1 MSASKKQTFRGV
13 DLVTLVGSSSIK
25 IRWGP
30 ADIMAIEAHLARH
43 RLHLGNYG
51 TLYFFEILNLLL
63 ARDGL
68 SNEADPEATLII
80 SPKVK
85 SSLQYRLK
93 KLAKEGHVELARGL
107 QNQHTARWEAYTSS
121 WAKPGWD
128 GCKQAP
134 LQLPPTPP
142 RDVDDEDDDELMPFP
157 PVEDAEEVVAPLVQT
172 LSSPPAT
179 PRLRPQQ
186 AASEPW
192 LDVAGFGSQPT
203 LEENLAA
210 FEMPSPTAAA
220 LFGLPASPPPPL
232 PPRVWQQ
239 QQQQQRQRRALPQ
252 TPPRSSAIVVVDNS
266 PPAVVAATP
275 VGPAIARAVT
285 PASPLS
291 DRYVAMVRAA
301 EQRERARSPS
311 PRPPPPPSPPP
322 PPPSHQQQQQLLLRH
337 EDEDEKPRVQ
347 QDDLTPPRTQ
357 NRARTQTRPRMVGA
371 APFTLFSD
379 QAKIYIKMHRCALV
393 VLLLTAGVAGSRM
406 SEDKRKE
413 LVEEVRQ
420 RMRML
425 AVANAGI
432 ERRLAAISLVLASPK
447 NGSTAIR
454 NLYRVAGVEYAG

>member
-142 RDVDDEDDDELMPFP
+142 RDVDDDDEDEPMPFP
-157 PVEDAEEVVAPLVQT
+157 PVEDAEEVVAPLLQT

-210 FEMPSPTAAA
+210 FEMPSSTAAA
-220 LFGLPASPPPPL
+220 LFGLPASLPPPL
-232 PPRVWQQ
+232 PPRTWEQQ
-239 QQQQQRQRRALPQ
+239 QQQQQRQRRSLPDSAALV
-252 TPPRSSAIVVVDNS
+252 RHR
-266 PPAVVAATP
+266 VVAATP

-301 EQRERARSPS
+301 EQRERHRTPS
-311 PRPPPPPSPPP
+311 PRPPPSPSPPLPPP
-322 PPPSHQQQQQLLLRH
+322 PPQQQQQQQLLLRH
-337 EDEDEKPRVQ
+337 EEDEEPRAQ

-357 NRARTQTRPRMVGA
+357 ARARTQTRPRMVGA

-406 SEDKRKE
+406 SEDKREE

-432 ERRLAAISLVLASPK
+432 ERRLAAISLVLASPQD
-447 NGSTAIR
+447 GSTAIR

>member
-30 ADIMAIEAHLARH
+30 ADIMAIEAHLAHH

-142 RDVDDEDDDELMPFP
+142 RDGDDEDEDEPMPFP

-210 FEMPSPTAAA
+210 FEMPSSTAAA
-220 LFGLPASPPPPL
+220 LFGLPASPLSSL
-232 PPRVWQQ
+232 PPRTWEQQ
-239 QQQQQRQRRALPQ
+239 QQQQHRRRRALPQ

-291 DRYVAMVRAA
+291 DR
-301 EQRERARSPS
+301 
-311 PRPPPPPSPPP
+311 
-322 PPPSHQQQQQLLLRH
+322 
-337 EDEDEKPRVQ
+337 
-347 QDDLTPPRTQ
+347 TQ
-357 NRARTQTRPRMVGA
+357 NRGRTQTRPRMVGA

-406 SEDKRKE
+406 SEDKRE
-413 LVEEVRQ
+413 QLVEEVRQ

-447 NGSTAIR
+447 DGSTAIR
-454 NLYRVAGVEYAG
+454 NLYRVTGVEYAG

>member
-1 MSASKKQTFRGV
+1 MQPSAASTSSPSSAPAASRSAGGPP
-13 DLVTLVGSSSIK
+13 TL
-25 IRWGP
+25 WP
-30 ADIMAIEAHLARH
+30 LARH

-142 RDVDDEDDDELMPFP
+142 RDVDDEDEDEPMPFP

-210 FEMPSPTAAA
+210 FEMPSSTAAA

-232 PPRVWQQ
+232 PPRTWEQQ
-239 QQQQQRQRRALPQ
+239 QQHRQRRALPQ

-266 PPAVVAATP
+266 PPAVVAATL
-275 VGPAIARAVT
+275 
-285 PASPLS
+285 ASPLS

-301 EQRERARSPS
+301 EQRERPRSPS
-311 PRPPPPPSPPP
+311 PRPPPPPPSPPP
-322 PPPSHQQQQQLLLRH
+322 PPPQQQQQLLLRH
-337 EDEDEKPRVQ
+337 EEYEEPQVQ

-357 NRARTQTRPRMVGA
+357 TRARTQTRPRMVGA

-406 SEDKRKE
+406 SEDKREE

-432 ERRLAAISLVLASPK
+432 ERRLAAISLVLASPQD
-447 NGSTAIR
+447 GSTAIR
-454 NLYRVAGVEYAG
+454 NLYRVAEVEYAG

>member
-13 DLVTLVGSSSIK
+13 DLVTLVGSSSIQ

-30 ADIMAIEAHLARH
+30 ADFMAIEAHLARH

-203 LEENLAA
+203 LEENLSA
-210 FEMPSPTAAA
+210 FEMPSSTTAA

-232 PPRVWQQ
+232 PPRTWEQQ
-239 QQQQQRQRRALPQ
+239 QQQHRQRRALPQ
-252 TPPRSSAIVVVDNS
+252 TPPRSSAIMVVDNS

-275 VGPAIARAVT
+275 
-285 PASPLS
+285 ASPLS
-291 DRYVAMVRAA
+291 DR
-301 EQRERARSPS
+301 
-311 PRPPPPPSPPP
+311 
-322 PPPSHQQQQQLLLRH
+322 
-337 EDEDEKPRVQ
+337 
-347 QDDLTPPRTQ
+347 
-357 NRARTQTRPRMVGA
+357 
-371 APFTLFSD
+371 D

-406 SEDKRKE
+406 SEDKREE

-432 ERRLAAISLVLASPK
+432 ERRLAAISLVLASPQD
-447 NGSTAIR
+447 GSTAIR
-454 NLYRVAGVEYAG
+454 NLYRVSGVEYAG

>member
-1 MSASKKQTFRGV
+1 MSASKKQTVRGV
-13 DLVTLVGSSSIK
+13 DLVTL
-25 IRWGP
+25 
-30 ADIMAIEAHLARH
+30 
-43 RLHLGNYG
+43 
-51 TLYFFEILNLLL
+51 ILNLLL

-142 RDVDDEDDDELMPFP
+142 RDVDDEDEDEPMPFP

-210 FEMPSPTAAA
+210 FEMPSSTAAA

-232 PPRVWQQ
+232 PPRTWEQQ
-239 QQQQQRQRRALPQ
+239 QQHRQRRALPQ

-266 PPAVVAATP
+266 PPAVVAATL
-275 VGPAIARAVT
+275 
-285 PASPLS
+285 ASPLS

-301 EQRERARSPS
+301 EQRERPRSPS
-311 PRPPPPPSPPP
+311 PRPPPPPPSPPP
-322 PPPSHQQQQQLLLRH
+322 PPPQQQQQLLLRH
-337 EDEDEKPRVQ
+337 EEYEEPQVQ

-357 NRARTQTRPRMVGA
+357 TRARTQTRPRMVGA

-406 SEDKRKE
+406 SEDKREE

-432 ERRLAAISLVLASPK
+432 ERRLAAISLVLASPQD
-447 NGSTAIR
+447 GSTAIR
-454 NLYRVAGVEYAG
+454 NLYRVAEVEYAG

>member
-128 GCKQAP
+128 GCKQVP

-157 PVEDAEEVVAPLVQT
+157 PVEDAEEVVAPLLQT

-210 FEMPSPTAAA
+210 FEMPSSTAAA

-239 QQQQQRQRRALPQ
+239 RQQQHRKRRALPQ
-252 TPPRSSAIVVVDNS
+252 TPPRSSAIMVVDNS

-291 DRYVAMVRAA
+291 DR
-301 EQRERARSPS
+301 
-311 PRPPPPPSPPP
+311 
-322 PPPSHQQQQQLLLRH
+322 
-337 EDEDEKPRVQ
+337 
-347 QDDLTPPRTQ
+347 
-357 NRARTQTRPRMVGA
+357 
-371 APFTLFSD
+371 D

-406 SEDKRKE
+406 SEDKREE

-447 NGSTAIR
+447 DGSTAIR
-454 NLYRVAGVEYAG
+454 NLYRVSGVEYAG

>member
-13 DLVTLVGSSSIK
+13 DLVTLVGSSSIQ

-30 ADIMAIEAHLARH
+30 ADFMAIEAHLARH

-203 LEENLAA
+203 LEENLSA
-210 FEMPSPTAAA
+210 FEMPSSTTAA

-232 PPRVWQQ
+232 PPRTWEQQ
-239 QQQQQRQRRALPQ
+239 QQQHRQRRALPQ
-252 TPPRSSAIVVVDNS
+252 TPPR
-266 PPAVVAATP
+266 
-275 VGPAIARAVT
+275 
-285 PASPLS
+285 
-291 DRYVAMVRAA
+291 
-301 EQRERARSPS
+301 
-311 PRPPPPPSPPP
+311 
-322 PPPSHQQQQQLLLRH
+322 
-337 EDEDEKPRVQ
+337 
-347 QDDLTPPRTQ
+347 
-357 NRARTQTRPRMVGA
+357 
-371 APFTLFSD
+371 SD

-406 SEDKRKE
+406 SEDKREE

-432 ERRLAAISLVLASPK
+432 ERRLAAISLVLASPQD
-447 NGSTAIR
+447 GSTAIR
-454 NLYRVAGVEYAG
+454 NLYRVSGVEYAG

>member
-68 SNEADPEATLII
+68 SNEVDPEATLII

-93 KLAKEGHVELARGL
+93 KLAKEGHVKLARGL
-107 QNQHTARWEAYTSS
+107 QNQHTACWEAYTSS

-142 RDVDDEDDDELMPFP
+142 RDVDDEDEDEPMPFP
-157 PVEDAEEVVAPLVQT
+157 FVEDAEEVVAPLVQT

-179 PRLRPQQ
+179 PRLHPQQ

-210 FEMPSPTAAA
+210 FEMPSSTAAA
-220 LFGLPASPPPPL
+220 LFDLPASPQPPL

-239 QQQQQRQRRALPQ
+239 HQQRQQQRQRRALPQ
-252 TPPRSSAIVVVDNS
+252 PPPRSSAIVVVDNS
-266 PPAVVAATP
+266 PPAVVAAA
-275 VGPAIARAVT
+275 PAAT

-311 PRPPPPPSPPP
+311 PRPHPPPSPP
-322 PPPSHQQQQQLLLRH
+322 SSQQQQQLLLRH
-337 EDEDEKPRVQ
+337 EDEDKEPRVQ
-347 QDDLTPPRTQ
+347 QDDLTPPRIQT
-357 NRARTQTRPRMVGA
+357 RARTQTRPRMVGA

-406 SEDKRKE
+406 SEDKREE

-447 NGSTAIR
+447 DGSMAIR
-454 NLYRVAGVEYAG
+454 NLYRVVGVEYAG

>member
-63 ARDGL
+63 ARDGM

-121 WAKPGWD
+121 WAKSGWD

-134 LQLPPTPP
+134 LQPPPTPP
-142 RDVDDEDDDELMPFP
+142 RDFDDEDDDELMPFP
-157 PVEDAEEVVAPLVQT
+157 PVEDAEEVVAPLLQT

-210 FEMPSPTAAA
+210 FEMPSSTAAA

-239 QQQQQRQRRALPQ
+239 QQQQHRQRRALPQ

-291 DRYVAMVRAA
+291 DR
-301 EQRERARSPS
+301 
-311 PRPPPPPSPPP
+311 
-322 PPPSHQQQQQLLLRH
+322 
-337 EDEDEKPRVQ
+337 
-347 QDDLTPPRTQ
+347 
-357 NRARTQTRPRMVGA
+357 
-371 APFTLFSD
+371 D

-406 SEDKRKE
+406 SEDKRE
-413 LVEEVRQ
+413 QLVEEVRQ

-447 NGSTAIR
+447 DGSTAIR

>member
-68 SNEADPEATLII
+68 SNEVDPEATLII

-142 RDVDDEDDDELMPFP
+142 RDVNDEDEDEPMPFP
-157 PVEDAEEVVAPLVQT
+157 LFEDAEEVVAPLVQT

-210 FEMPSPTAAA
+210 FEMPSSTAAA

-239 QQQQQRQRRALPQ
+239 QQQQHRQRRALPQ

-275 VGPAIARAVT
+275 VGPAVARAVT

-291 DRYVAMVRAA
+291 DR
-301 EQRERARSPS
+301 
-311 PRPPPPPSPPP
+311 
-322 PPPSHQQQQQLLLRH
+322 
-337 EDEDEKPRVQ
+337 
-347 QDDLTPPRTQ
+347 
-357 NRARTQTRPRMVGA
+357 
-371 APFTLFSD
+371 D

-447 NGSTAIR
+447 DGSTAIR

>member
-1 MSASKKQTFRGV
+1 MSASKKQTFRDI
-13 DLVTLVGSSSIK
+13 DLVTLVGSSSIQ

-142 RDVDDEDDDELMPFP
+142 RDVDDEDEDEPMPFP
-157 PVEDAEEVVAPLVQT
+157 LVEDAEEVVAPLVQT

-210 FEMPSPTAAA
+210 FEMPSSTAAA

-232 PPRVWQQ
+232 PPRTWEQQ
-239 QQQQQRQRRALPQ
+239 QQHRQCRALPQ
-252 TPPRSSAIVVVDNS
+252 TPPRSSAIAVVDNS
-266 PPAVVAATP
+266 PPAVVAA
-275 VGPAIARAVT
+275 T

-301 EQRERARSPS
+301 EQRERHRTPF
-311 PRPPPPPSPPP
+311 PRPPPSPSPPP
-322 PPPSHQQQQQLLLRH
+322 PPPPQQQQQLLLRH
-337 EDEDEKPRVQ
+337 EEEDERPRVQ
-347 QDDLTPPRTQ
+347 QDDLMPPRTQ
-357 NRARTQTRPRMVGA
+357 TRARTQTRPRMVGA

-406 SEDKRKE
+406 SEDKREE

-432 ERRLAAISLVLASPK
+432 ERRLAAISLVLASPQD
-447 NGSTAIR
+447 GSTAIR